1 MRATL
6 TLDDEIVFALT
17 QRALQERKAFEEV
30 ANAVLR
36 LELALAQGQL
46 QPKPYRLEPS
56 SMGGVLPGV
65 DLDKALRLAS
75 ELEDD
80 AISRQLGL
88 AM

>member
-36 LELALAQGQL
+36 LGLTLAQGQL

-56 SMGGVLPGV
+56 SVGGVLPGV
-65 DLDKALRLAS
+65 DLDKVRLAS
-75 ELEDD
+75 DLEDEV
-80 AISRQLGL
+80 ISRQLGL
-88 AM
+88 AK